1 MLVRDVMTASPICC
15 DPADTLERVAKLM
28 AGHDCGVI
36 PVCAGNELVGVITDR
51 DITCRAVAAGKNP
64 TLAYA
69 GDVMTQ
75 PVVTVR
81 PDDDVQVAIELMEA
95 RQVRRLP
102 VVDDEQRVVGV
113 VAPSDLAP
121 IFASTNV
128 ADFLLAVSYWSRKGS
143 VAVPPDQSMNVN
155 IAITAIPAEISAV

>member
-15 DPADTLERVAKLM
+15 DPADT
-28 AGHDCGVI
+28 
-36 PVCAGNELVGVITDR
+36 
-51 DITCRAVAAGKNP
+51 
-64 TLAYA
+64 
-69 GDVMTQ
+69 
-75 PVVTVR
+75 
-81 PDDDVQVAIELMEA
+81 LMEA